1 MEQELPLVITR
12 RDDVICCEV
21 RGDVTILSE
30 PYFAQAYEQ
39 MRAER
44 MKKVLLLFSGDV
56 YINSG
61 GIVALSQFLIR
72 ARTENRLVAIAGL
85 SDHFKKIFAMVG
97 ISKVAHICDTPEQA
111 LQEMA
116 AADGN

>member
-12 RDDVICCEV
+12 RDNVICCEV

-30 PYFAQAYEQ
+30 PYFAQAYEE

-61 GIVALSQFLIR
+61 GIAALSQFLIR
-72 ARTENRLVAIAGL
+72 ARTENRSVAIVGL
-85 SDHFKKIFAMVG
+85 SDHFKKIFDMVG
-97 ISKVAHICDTPEQA
+97 ISRVARIHDTPEQA
-111 LQEMA
+111 LADLAAA
-116 AADGN
+116 AAD